1 MTFLIGSEALAAGKL
16 TRYELRKFYRRL
28 HPDIYAPKRADLTL
42 EDRISA
48 AWLWSRRRGVVCGS
62 AAAALHG
69 AKWVDTDVPIEIAL
83 PNRRAPAG
91 VITRN
96 TVLPDNEVINRGS
109 MKITTVERTAFDL
122 ARSGGVRQAVARLDA
137 LAAATH
143 YQDADVRELAR
154 RHPRAKEIQRLEAVL
169 DLVDAGA
176 ESPQESR
183 VRLLLMDNGFP
194 RPATQIPVPGPD
206 GLPRYYLDMGWQD
219 IMVAVEY
226 DGEHHRKDTP
236 SYRRDIVRLEYIQS
250 IGWIVVRVVAGNPPR
265 EVVERVRR
273 ARALRLR

>member
-1 MTFLIGSEALAAGKL
+1 MTVFIGSEALDAGEL
-16 TRYELRKFYRRL
+16 TRHELRTFYRRL
-28 HPDIYAPKRADLTL
+28 HPDVYAPKRAELTL
-42 EDRISA
+42 EDRIAA
-48 AWLWSRRRGVVCGS
+48 AWLWSRRRGVVCGL
-62 AAAALHG
+62 AASALHG
-69 AKWVDTDVPIEIAL
+69 AKWVDTDVPIEL
-83 PNRRAPAG
+83 VSPNHRAPAG
-91 VITRN
+91 VITCN
-96 TVLPDNEVINRGS
+96 ATLSDDELINRGS
-109 MKITTVERTAFDL
+109 MKMTTVERTAFDL

-143 YQDADVRELAR
+143 YKDEDVRELAR
-154 RHPRAKEIQRLEAVL
+154 RHPRLREIRRLDGVL

-206 GLPRYYLDMGWQD
+206 GLPRYYLDMGWED

-236 SYRRDIVRLEYIQS
+236 SYRKDIVRLEYIQS
-250 IGWIVVRVVAGNPPR
+250 LGWIVVRVVAGNRPR

-273 ARALRLR
+273 ARASRLR